1 MDILHPFFS
10 LNTKQCLQA
19 HPTLNFAMCT
29 AQFRIFP
36 FSHYGISDFTVGLM
50 INQFLYQQIEQY
62 IFLKIYVLKKSYP
75 AYTYKGGT

>member
-1 MDILHPFFS
+1 
-10 LNTKQCLQA
+10 
-19 HPTLNFAMCT
+19 
-29 AQFRIFP
+29 
-36 FSHYGISDFTVGLM
+36 M